1 MFKCSV
7 KIDESLQKEVNE
19 KMWITSLIATIVGA
33 IGLGAY
39 IVLATFFDNFL
50 LDILLWVMA
59 FIFGFGV
66 VYLIII
72 RKINKKSVSNE
83 TTDELEI
90 YEEYIDLSTI
100 KNNEVVVTLKTY
112 YKDLLKVKEIKN
124 YLLLYINKSGALAI
138 PKDAFTPEEFLT
150 IKLWVNSARM
160 KKD

>member
-66 VYLIII
+66 VF
-72 RKINKKSVSNE
+72 
-83 TTDELEI
+83 
-90 YEEYIDLSTI
+90 
-100 KNNEVVVTLKTY
+100 
-112 YKDLLKVKEIKN
+112 
-124 YLLLYINKSGALAI
+124 
-138 PKDAFTPEEFLT
+138 FT
-150 IKLWVNSARM
+150 NS
-160 KKD
+160 